1 MRNTKEAFDNGV
13 KGITKFEG
21 LGSRLFGC
29 SITLVF
35 YPNWG
40 FGNQKKKVRLNL
52 LEQYRLF
59 LCCGCLLLLGHFLSG
74 VFFFLMQLSKLYLCL
89 QNSDYM
95 LDNGWN
101 EMILNA
107 IGKRDTLL
115 VEV

>member
-40 FGNQKKKVRLNL
+40 FGNQKKK
-52 LEQYRLF
+52 
-59 LCCGCLLLLGHFLSG
+59 
-74 VFFFLMQLSKLYLCL
+74 KL
-89 QNSDYM
+89 D
-95 LDNGWN
+95 
-101 EMILNA
+101 
-107 IGKRDTLL
+107 
-115 VEV
+115 

>member
-1 MRNTKEAFDNGV
+1 MVVCCCLD
-13 KGITKFEG
+13 IS
-21 LGSRLFGC
+21 SR
-29 SITLVF
+29 
-35 YPNWG
+35 
-40 FGNQKKKVRLNL
+40 
-52 LEQYRLF
+52 
-59 LCCGCLLLLGHFLSG
+59 